1 MKYRC
6 RQGTL
11 IPLQTVF
18 DKVIDCSD
26 TTDEYRANAHRLGGS
41 SDFICDIIELLF
53 CHEHD
58 CPFNYFE
65 DEKLLCLWQN
75 RSLVTHNSNTY
86 FTCHNSLQI
95 GFNQVCNGILN
106 CANGEDE
113 VFCRIADPPWNAAYS
128 DRFLLDI
135 DIYPQQL

>member
-1 MKYRC
+1 MFKQNIRSI
-6 RQGTL
+6 G
-11 IPLQTVF
+11 
-18 DKVIDCSD
+18 
-26 TTDEYRANAHRLGGS
+26 
-41 SDFICDIIELLF
+41 LLF
-53 CHEHD
+53 FKYVVFVIASKNQKDRTRRIRCGNSSICLNEKQLCNGIQD

>member
-1 MKYRC
+1 MWF
-6 RQGTL
+6 L
-11 IPLQTVF
+11 SLQ
-18 DKVIDCSD
+18 
-26 TTDEYRANAHRLGGS
+26 
-41 SDFICDIIELLF
+41 
-53 CHEHD
+53 D

-135 DIYPQQL
+135 DIYPQQLVPHVKQIRDQSLMHAVWYCNHGLRAYKGDSNNEFFFCPFYLYGYRC